1 MSKEKE
7 QLPFILNE
15 IAIII
20 KKLSIF
26 LTSFKNNRVKTSE
39 LMNYDK
45 PEQVIVENSNQNI
58 EITTNE
64 ENLST
69 NKDDNKENIMISN
82 DNLNHNQENVSMKKS
97 EETSKMNEEK
107 INKSKEIESKISVLN
122 NFAFMILLTIMI
134 CSNLTIWLSMAY

>member
-26 LTSFKNNRVKTSE
+26 LTSFKNNQVKTSE

-45 PEQVIVENSNQNI
+45 PEQIIVENSNQNI

-69 NKDDNKENIMISN
+69 NKDS
-82 DNLNHNQENVSMKKS
+82 S
-97 EETSKMNEEK
+97 
-107 INKSKEIESKISVLN
+107 ISVKLISISKSRRKYVIIR
-122 NFAFMILLTIMI
+122 F
-134 CSNLTIWLSMAY
+134 

>member
-1 MSKEKE
+1 LSKEKE

-26 LTSFKNNRVKTSE
+26 LTSFKNNQVKTSE

-45 PEQVIVENSNQNI
+45 PEQIIVENSNQNI

-69 NKDDNKENIMISN
+69 NKDS
-82 DNLNHNQENVSMKKS
+82 S
-97 EETSKMNEEK
+97 
-107 INKSKEIESKISVLN
+107 ISVKLISISKSRRKYVIIR
-122 NFAFMILLTIMI
+122 F
-134 CSNLTIWLSMAY
+134 

>member
-26 LTSFKNNRVKTSE
+26 LTSFKNNQVKTSE

-107 INKSKEIESKISVLN
+107 INKSKEIESNISVLN